1 MNKSL
6 LIYWKDKSGTSH
18 RFWIYPRGTKFNE
31 PCPGIYIYARETSP
45 HKWIPIY
52 IGQTENL
59 NVRLTNH
66 EQQECVD
73 QNGATHI
80 HVSIITNEKSRFTIE
95 KDLIEQWKPVCNA
108 QFGLIAEEVAEANP
122 DVVVRDEKGE
132 VYTVPYEAANARL
145 LSEFLKEQRKVQEQD
160 ATIAQLKKA
169 FQATIARQQ
178 KQIEALTAGLQK
190 VREQLA
196 AASPSNGGLE
206 ASEFATGRIRG
217 GGRAPQVV
225 NNNQ

>member
-45 HKWIPIY
+45 HKWTPIY
-52 IGQTENL
+52 IGQTENV
-59 NVRLTNH
+59 NIRLTNH

-80 HVSIITNEKSRFTIE
+80 HVSIITPEKSRLAIE
-95 KDLIEQWKPVCNA
+95 KDLIEQWKPVCNT

-122 DVVVRDEKGE
+122 DVVVRDEKDGI
-132 VYTVPYEAANARL
+132 YTVRYQAPNATL
-145 LSEFLKEQRKVQEQD
+145 LSEFLKEQRKAQEQD
-160 ATIAQLKKA
+160 VTIAQLKKD

-178 KQIEALTAGLQK
+178 KQIEALSAGMQK
-190 VREQLA
+190 IRGQLA
-196 AASPSNGGLE
+196 AASPSDG
-206 ASEFATGRIRG
+206 ST
-217 GGRAPQVV
+217 
-225 NNNQ
+225 